1 MATEFA
7 NRKYQLWAEAV
18 GVDDQP
24 SNDVY
29 MQIQMRMMSTAP
41 NGNGCVV
48 ERDFM
53 DAVIENQDFYSGT
66 PVKVDI
72 NALVSGDQLGHK
84 FDSDRKEW
92 LADQIGA
99 ITSFSLKD
107 EVDEETGETVTVMLG
122 NARIEKG
129 RADVCEAI
137 IDLYEAG
144 KLFFSFEIIASEVRE
159 DEETGLVYI
168 GAGEHNHL
176 TAMCVVS
183 IPAYDG
189 ATATTFVAEME
200 NENMNDN
207 QFENLTKWASELE
220 IDAVRRRC
228 CEALF
233 AENNLYGLDWG
244 YEIREL
250 GANYMLLKHWDSGEY
265 RKVEYHVAEDEVVI
279 DDVYPVVLTRKTTDV
294 AAEQEQPPVEETTE
308 EQAEEQVEQHEAEE
322 QTAEETESE
331 AEAEQAE
338 TETVEAEQHEAEAEH
353 AEETTEEQ
361 TEEAATE
368 EVDALQAELEEL
380 RAFKQ
385 SVEAER
391 LAAEKQK
398 KVAKLRAA
406 AELLGIDT
414 DAMSAEIDSLDYEK
428 IMASVSAEADT
439 ETEKNDAPINP
450 NVTDDDMALKPS
462 RWADYVTDPT
472 GLGE

>member
-18 GVDDQP
+18 GVDEQP

-107 EVDEETGETVTVMLG
+107 ETDEETGETVTVMLG

-168 GAGEHNHL
+168 GAGDHNHL

-200 NENMNDN
+200 NENMSDN
-207 QFENLTKWASELE
+207 QFENLTKWASQLE

-228 CEALF
+228 CATLF
-233 AENNLYGLDWG
+233 AEDNPYGFDYNW
-244 YEIREL
+244 EIREM
-250 GANYMLLKHWDSGEY
+250 GANYMLFKHAESGEY
-265 RKVEYHVAEDEVVI
+265 RMAEYHVAEDEVVI
-279 DDVYPVVLTRKTTDV
+279 DDVYPVEMTRKQTIAV
-294 AAEQEQPPVEETTE
+294 AEEEPTQTEET
-308 EQAEEQVEQHEAEE
+308 AEEQVEQHEAEE

-331 AEAEQAE
+331 AEQAE
-338 TETVEAEQHEAEAEH
+338 TETVEAEQHEAEAEQT
-353 AEETTEEQ
+353 EETTEEQ
-361 TEEAATE
+361 TEEVATE
-368 EVDALQAELEEL
+368 EVNALQAELEEL